1 MTPMMGLA
9 LVVSAI
15 TGALLI
21 KALVGVLRGRGLWM
35 GIDDVAWYV
44 FALAVVTNF
53 FGLLPSNLSSVNTAI
68 ARITEALHGYYGI
81 INAVTWAETAISIST
96 NLGLPIAETAAE
108 VLAGVELGPVVVV
121 VDVVEHVVSAVIQYL
136 VNFISILTEAL
147 LFIKFAMMVGE
158 ALGPFIP
165 YLAALLVIPRVRA
178 VAAVPV
184 VVYLVL
190 GIALPLGVNMALTH
204 PIVEVVNTP
213 RLAFPNGLGFANVEV
228 VDELGRPLPAVL
240 HILSPGL
247 GYSETVGLPGGLGLV
262 PLPIYEEPRFVGQ
275 YVVDY
280 VVALFMRFP
289 VNAYLTPSPE
299 PPTRPVMIKL
309 PLIAVFNG
317 DSLVALFNYTWMG
330 DGFVNT
336 TVGGGYAVIEVT
348 TPCNGNLTIMAYAG
362 DAYISTDRASNC
374 SITYSVNKQEPN
386 NLVSQ
391 AWLNEVLL
399 NHEFLCQSVESLII
413 PSPTYAPEAPPQV
426 LRLLLNTLNESCSGI
441 GYYNESM
448 RELRSIELSISL
460 KCLGR
465 CNNTHVTVVVIGVK
479 PYSLNY
485 YALWG
490 GTYVA
495 WLNQSMIIIRNAD
508 GLIGPGPV
516 IAMFTDIAYTVAL
529 VLGLAGLVAI
539 TPRIREWGRLMS
551 AVRVRLSINYGDVVS
566 TVGPSIVRSVAGRVG
581 DGLIARYKLL
591 RVVRDFV
598 ARRWYARHLVRAGY
612 WAIRELPNVSVAP
625 HVVLPLLYGASMAR
639 SYLLRR
645 VRSIEDGALRSALRL
660 FVVRVVGPSMVLRPY
675 SALGATHRFSAALI
689 SGYFGNAIKEVSQTY
704 SAIKHYVGHHLALYI
719 ALRSLIHGLGG
730 GVARAIQ
737 RVYSALDDPIKA
749 LLVINAE
756 LGIMRGVDAE
766 MASLIARDALGGLI
780 TRHPELVNARV
791 LVNNVELGSQAVL
804 GLDDYVDVVVR
815 VGGRDVVL
823 KAWVVKELA
832 RVVEG
837 RRFRR

>member
-1 MTPMMGLA
+1 
-9 LVVSAI
+9 
-15 TGALLI
+15 
-21 KALVGVLRGRGLWM
+21 
-35 GIDDVAWYV
+35 
-44 FALAVVTNF
+44 
-53 FGLLPSNLSSVNTAI
+53 
-68 ARITEALHGYYGI
+68 
-81 INAVTWAETAISIST
+81 
-96 NLGLPIAETAAE
+96 
-108 VLAGVELGPVVVV
+108 
-121 VDVVEHVVSAVIQYL
+121 
-136 VNFISILTEAL
+136 
-147 LFIKFAMMVGE
+147 
-158 ALGPFIP
+158 
-165 YLAALLVIPRVRA
+165 
-178 VAAVPV
+178 
-184 VVYLVL
+184 
-190 GIALPLGVNMALTH
+190 
-204 PIVEVVNTP
+204 
-213 RLAFPNGLGFANVEV
+213 
-228 VDELGRPLPAVL
+228 
-240 HILSPGL
+240 
-247 GYSETVGLPGGLGLV
+247 
-262 PLPIYEEPRFVGQ
+262 
-275 YVVDY
+275 
-280 VVALFMRFP
+280 
-289 VNAYLTPSPE
+289 
-299 PPTRPVMIKL
+299 
-309 PLIAVFNG
+309 
-317 DSLVALFNYTWMG
+317 
-330 DGFVNT
+330 T
-336 TVGGGYAVIEVT
+336 TT
-348 TPCNGNLTIMAYAG
+348 CNGNLTIMAYAG

-374 SITYSVNKQEPN
+374 SITYSVTKQEPN

-426 LRLLLNTLNESCSGI
+426 LRLLLNALNESCSGVGYYNESMRELRSI
-441 GYYNESM
+441 ELSISLKCLGRCNNTHVTVVVIGVGYYNESM

-485 YALWG
+485 YALWD

-581 DGLIARYKLL
+581 DGLIARYRLL

-660 FVVRVVGPSMVLRPY
+660 FVVGVVGPSMVLRPY

-704 SAIKHYVGHHLALYI
+704 SAIKHYVGPPPGAVHSIEVVNTRLGRGCCQGH
-719 ALRSLIHGLGG
+719 SEGL
-730 GVARAIQ
+730 
-737 RVYSALDDPIKA
+737 
-749 LLVINAE
+749 
-756 LGIMRGVDAE
+756 LGAG
-766 MASLIARDALGGLI
+766 
-780 TRHPELVNARV
+780 
-791 LVNNVELGSQAVL
+791 
-804 GLDDYVDVVVR
+804 
-815 VGGRDVVL
+815 
-823 KAWVVKELA
+823 
-832 RVVEG
+832 
-837 RRFRR
+837 